1 MSVHR
6 KWRRGL
12 LGALTATALTLTPA
26 SAQEILEMPGSSPL
40 VDISLQFSTGAAHD
54 PAGGEGSA
62 YLTAAL
68 LSQGATQERSYEGLL
83 DLFYPWAVEV
93 GSTVDK
99 EMVTFS
105 ATVHK
110 DHLEK
115 FTPLF
120 VEMMTR
126 PAFSAGDVER
136 LREKA
141 QNLLTQDLRS
151 NNDEELGKEALYL
164 EIYPKSHPYGHHDAG
179 TISGLKTLDGDKLKG
194 FYQSQFTGGN
204 FVLGVAG
211 GYPEGYAQSLR
222 DRLVEELPKAQAPSR
237 EAKKA
242 IPHPTRPD
250 GRRVTIVEKDTRSV
264 AMSMGF
270 PIEVNRAH
278 KDWTALNLVRSFLG
292 EHRSSNSYLYQ
303 RLREERGLNYG
314 DYAYIE
320 YFPNGMFQFQPDPYY
335 ARTEQIFQ
343 IWIRP
348 VQPETTLFALRA
360 TLFELEK
367 LVQHGLTKEQF
378 EATRSFLSK
387 NAPLLVASSDRRLGY
402 AMDSRFYG
410 VDPYVE
416 KLRKELA
423 ALTLEDVNDAIK
435 RHLQA
440 DNLEIVLVAKN
451 APQVK
456 AELLKGAPSPMKY
469 NSPKSEELLTEDRV
483 IQNFPMN
490 LGEVL
495 IVPVEQMFR

>member
-1 MSVHR
+1 MRLSTLW
-6 KWRRGL
+6 KRGAI
-12 LGALTATALTLTPA
+12 GALAAASLTLSPVA
-26 SAQEILEMPGSSPL
+26 AQEILEMPGTSPL
-40 VDISLQFSTGAAHD
+40 VDLSLQFSTGAAHD

-68 LSQGATQERSYEGLL
+68 LSQGATEAHSYDELL
-83 DLFYPWAVEV
+83 SLFYPWAVEV
-93 GSTVDK
+93 SSTVDK
-99 EMVTFS
+99 EIVTFS

-110 DHLEK
+110 DHLEQ

-126 PAFSAGDVER
+126 PQFAPSDVER
-136 LREKA
+136 LRDKA
-141 QNLLTQDLRS
+141 QNFLIQDLRS

-179 TISGLKTLDGDKLKG
+179 TIAGLKTLDAPRLRS
-194 FYQSQFTGGN
+194 FYQGGFTGGN

-211 GYPEGYAQSLR
+211 GYPVGYAESLR
-222 DRLVEELPKAQAPSR
+222 DQLVSALPPASGRSKDP
-237 EAKKA
+237 KTP
-242 IPHPTRPD
+242 ITHPTRPD

-264 AMSMGF
+264 AMSLGF

-348 VQPETTLFALRA
+348 VQPETTLFTMRA

-367 LVQHGLTKEQF
+367 LVQNGLNKEQF

-423 ALTLEDVNDAIK
+423 ALTLEDVNGALK

-456 AELLKGAPSPMKY
+456 ADLLKGAISPMKY
-469 NSPKSEELLTEDRV
+469 NSPKSEELMTEDRV
-483 IQNFPMN
+483 IQNYPMN
-490 LGEVL
+490 LGEVQ